1 MGVGLGVE
9 LVVTVGTMCV
19 DVRVSVEVV
28 ELLDVGVIL
37 DVGWTLAVVDSDI
50 HVVLISRLSTFGSSA
65 NEAALR

>member
-37 DVGWTLAVVDSDI
+37 DVGWTLAMVDSDI
-50 HVVLISRLSTFGSSA
+50 HVVVILGSLTFGSSA
-65 NEAALR
+65 NATALR